1 MGYKVTGFFHGW
13 INWIKKGGK
22 NELKSHKKRKEPNGR
37 FR

>member
-1 MGYKVTGFFHGW
+1 MGYKVTGFFHG
-13 INWIKKGGK
+13 WIKKGGK